1 MRFYV
6 KSTVLINELV
16 RRAFFGRNYLFPI
29 FVHFFRQN
37 FRPSVETAIVTHL
50 PQKCSNFCPWFHLNQ
65 SRTKQSETCRRL
77 SVRWRGIP
85 TVWKFQ
91 NFSIIQI
98 FREINF
104 RDSRGPKTAIF
115 RHLEAFNFD
124 FSGILAF
131 SEGWNWP
138 KLQIQ
143 SLWDGKNDIFWALH
157 SPKLI
162 SRKN

>member
-91 NFSIIQI
+91 KLSAILI

-104 RDSRGPKTAIF
+104 RDGRGPKTAIF
-115 RHLEAFNFD
+115 RHLEALLLIFHEFLH
-124 FSGILAF
+124 ILKAEIDQNYKF
-131 SEGWNWP
+131 RAPEIA
-138 KLQIQ
+138 KLT
-143 SLWDGKNDIFWALH
+143 FF
-157 SPKLI
+157 
-162 SRKN
+162 

>member
-1 MRFYV
+1 MFTLCVLPRKDCWFLIIFLHLRFYV

-91 NFSIIQI
+91 KLSAILI

-104 RDSRGPKTAIF
+104 RDGRGPKTSFIT
-115 RHLEAFNFD
+115 HL
-124 FSGILAF
+124 
-131 SEGWNWP
+131 
-138 KLQIQ
+138 
-143 SLWDGKNDIFWALH
+143 
-157 SPKLI
+157 
-162 SRKN
+162 